1 MIIWLASYPKSGN
14 TLLRSI
20 ISSYIFSN
28 DGELKFKDLY
38 KISQFPNVDHFKNL
52 NIDIFNDDVLFKN
65 LLNAQKII
73 NSDKKVYFFKTHSM
87 FYELGETIFTDL
99 DNSLATIYIVRDPR
113 NIVTSFSHHYSIP
126 IDEAADIMINKK
138 KMIIKTNDNLSV
150 LIGSWDYNYNSWK
163 QFKRKRFLL
172 IKYED
177 LIFKKRETIEI
188 IFNFLIKLGIKEFEI
203 DNHKLDNVIKSTDF
217 KKMKNLEKKDN
228 FRESILDKNTG
239 KNKDFFNLGPDNDW
253 KKILNPEIKSEIEK
267 AFQNEMKELGYM

>member
-20 ISSYIFSN
+20 LSSYIFSN

-38 KISQFPNVDHFKNL
+38 KISQFPNVNHFTNL
-52 NIDIFNDDVLFKN
+52 NIDIFNDDILFKN
-65 LLNAQKII
+65 LLSAQKII

-87 FYELGETIFTDL
+87 FYELGETTFTDL
-99 DNSLATIYIVRDPR
+99 DNTLGTIYIVRDPR
-113 NIVTSFSHHYSIP
+113 NVVTSLSHHYSMP

-138 KMIIKTNDNLSV
+138 KMIIKTEDNLSV
-150 LIGSWDYNYNSWK
+150 LMGSWDYNYNSWK

-177 LIFKKRETIEI
+177 LVFKKRETIEI
-188 IFNFLIKLGIKEFEI
+188 IFNFLIKLGLKEFEI
-203 DNHKLDNVIKSTDF
+203 DTHKLDNVIKSTDF

-228 FRESILDKNTG
+228 FRESVLDKNTG
-239 KNKDFFNLGPDNDW
+239 KRKDFFNLGPDNDW
-253 KKILNPEIKSEIEK
+253 KKILNPEIKSKIEK
-267 AFQNEMKELGYM
+267 AFQNEMKELRYM